1 MRNVRT
7 LATQGARISAV
18 GRNLPARTV
27 YAPQWKAGP
36 WRNERANRRPR
47 RTTGRASS

>member
-1 MRNVRT
+1 MRTDRT
-7 LATQGARISAV
+7 PHASRLNPRAV
-18 GRNLPARTV
+18 GRNASPCPV
-27 YAPQWKAGP
+27 YATHWKAGP

>member
-18 GRNLPARTV
+18 GRNLPARSL
-27 YAPQWKAGP
+27 YAPTWKAGP
-36 WRNERANRRPR
+36 WRNERRLSRRR
-47 RTTGRASS
+47 ARRAS